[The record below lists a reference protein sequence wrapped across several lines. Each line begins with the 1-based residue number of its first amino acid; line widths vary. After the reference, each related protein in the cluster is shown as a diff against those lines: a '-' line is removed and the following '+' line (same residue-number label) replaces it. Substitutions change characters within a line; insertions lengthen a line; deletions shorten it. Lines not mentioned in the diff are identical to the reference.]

1 MKPKGQKIMLYAGTI
16 VGALGGLLG
25 MAVAIAAAPLYG
37 SLLSLFFI
45 VVFGLAFGIP
55 YLRSR
60 KRNKLLATGRR
71 ADGLITEMWDTGVTI
86 NNQPQ
91 IGMKIQVTPQTGAPF
106 TSEVIMVVSRLQTSY
121 YQVGVKCIVK
131 YDPEDT
137 KTVAIE
143 SLGSSLGSQSETRTS
158 NNFANYKDQ
167 FAPNLPQP
175 STNTSP
181 YFPGKSPEQI
191 NDILKDIDAESNR
204 IRATGIECK
213 GIIKSCNWTNI
224 YVNGENPF
232 NFFEIVVMPDNMPAF
247 EATCYALI
255 SAAST
260 GKYQPGKQIYVKYDQ
275 NDKSKISLSHS

>member
-1 MKPKGQKIMLYAGTI
+1 MKPKGQKILYYIGTSI
-16 VGALGGLLG
+16 GALGGIIG
-25 MAVAIAAAPLYG
+25 MAVGIAASPLFG
-37 SLLSLFFI
+37 SIFALFFI

-91 IGMKIQVTPQTGAPF
+91 IGMKIQVTPQMGPPF
-106 TSEVIMVVSRLQTSY
+106 TSEVIMVVSRLQTAY

-143 SLGSSLGSQSETRTS
+143 SLGETMNSQTSSS
-158 NNFANYKDQ
+158 NYTNYIDQ
-167 FAPNLPQP
+167 FAPNLPP
-175 STNTSP
+175 TTSNTSP
-181 YFPGKSPEQI
+181 YFPGKTQEQI
-191 NDILKDIDAESNR
+191 EVELQKIDAESKR
-204 IRATGIECK
+204 IMATGVECK

-224 YVNGENPF
+224 YVNGENPL
-232 NFFEIVVMPDNMPAF
+232 NFFEIVVMPDRQPAF
-247 EATCYALI
+247 EASCFGLI
-255 SAAST
+255 SSAST
-260 GKYQPGKQIYVKYDQ
+260 GKYQPGKEIYVKYDQ

>member
-1 MKPKGQKIMLYAGTI
+1 MKPKGQKIMFYAGTI
-16 VGALGGLLG
+16 IGALGGLLG
-25 MAVAIAAAPLYG
+25 MAVSIAADPLYG

-71 ADGLITEMWDTGVTI
+71 ADGKIIEMWDTGVTI

-91 IGMKIQVTPQTGAPF
+91 IGMNIQVTPQTGAPF
-106 TSEVIMVVSRLQTSY
+106 TSEVIMVVSRLQTAY
-121 YQVGVKCIVK
+121 YQVGVQCIVK
-131 YDPEDT
+131 YDPMDT

-143 SLGSSLGSQSETRTS
+143 SLGETLSSGSQSS
-158 NNFANYKDQ
+158 NMGYTNYTDQ
-167 FAPNLPQP
+167 FASDLPS
-175 STNTSP
+175 STNSSP
-181 YFPGKSPEQI
+181 YFPGKTPEQI
-191 NDILKDIDAESNR
+191 NEILEDIDAESNK

-224 YVNGENPF
+224 YVNGENPL
-232 NFFEIVVMPDNMPAF
+232 NFFEIVVMPDNLPAF

-255 SAAST
+255 SSAST

>member
-1 MKPKGQKIMLYAGTI
+1 MKPKGQKILYYIGTSI
-16 VGALGGLLG
+16 GALGGIIG
-25 MAVAIAAAPLYG
+25 MAVGIAASPLFG
-37 SLLSLFFI
+37 SIFALFFI

-91 IGMKIQVTPQTGAPF
+91 IGMKIQVTPQMGPPF
-106 TSEVIMVVSRLQTSY
+106 TSEVIMVVSRLQTAY

-143 SLGSSLGSQSETRTS
+143 SLGETMNSQTSSS
-158 NNFANYKDQ
+158 NYTNYIDQ
-167 FAPNLPQP
+167 FAPNLPP
-175 STNTSP
+175 TTSNTSP
-181 YFPGKSPEQI
+181 YFPGKTQEQI
-191 NDILKDIDAESNR
+191 EVELQKIDAESKR
-204 IRATGIECK
+204 IMATGVECK

-224 YVNGENPF
+224 YVNGENPL
-232 NFFEIVVMPDNMPAF
+232 NFFEIVVMPDSQPAF
-247 EATCYALI
+247 EASCFGLI
-255 SAAST
+255 SSAST
-260 GKYQPGKQIYVKYDQ
+260 GKYQPGKEIYVKYDQ